1 MRKLIL
7 FLLVIQ
13 GVLMGAIVDNIKVKD
28 LDIPFIYEIDNNLP
42 TVNLQI
48 VFQNSGSIKNTKAG
62 LTTLVAKLL
71 NEGTKE
77 LGSVK
82 FANKLESHAID
93 LSAQSGTETFV
104 LEISCLKSEIKY
116 AISLLQDLLKDPNY
130 TKDTFDK
137 IVNISLGHLMQ
148 KESDFDYIASIE
160 LKSKLF
166 KDTPLEKPSS
176 GTIESIKEI
185 TLEDIKEFVS
195 SNLVVANAIVVAGG
209 DIDTNEIKEYSIKTL
224 DILPKGTST
233 DLIDVELS
241 KDVTSS
247 EIYKETQ
254 QAYVYFGSP
263 YYVDV
268 QDKDAYISKVANF
281 ILGSSGFGSR
291 LMEEIRVKRGLA
303 YSAYSRA
310 AINRSHSYFSGYLQ
324 TKLESKDEAIK
335 IVKDIISEYIKNGAT
350 QKELDGAKKFILGSE
365 PLRNETLSQRLSRT
379 FLEYYKGLEIGAGIK
394 DLEKI
399 ENLTLDELNSFIK
412 KHSEINNLTFAVVTK
427 EENKK

>member
-185 TLEDIKEFVS
+185 TLEDIKEFIS

-335 IVKDIISEYIKNGAT
+335 IVYQSISKMVP
-350 QKELDGAKKFILGSE
+350 LKKS
-365 PLRNETLSQRLSRT
+365 
-379 FLEYYKGLEIGAGIK
+379 
-394 DLEKI
+394 
-399 ENLTLDELNSFIK
+399 
-412 KHSEINNLTFAVVTK
+412 
-427 EENKK
+427 